1 LLKLIMDKNIPKISL
16 NKLLNNDND
25 SISLLSNA
33 LSNHGFFVIT
43 NHGIS
48 HELFNL
54 AYEYSE
60 KFFNLSDEIK
70 NSYSFRESAGARGY
84 TPFGKETALGET
96 VPDLKEFW
104 HHGPIID
111 ESFDSRIMENITVNE
126 IKNFNNVF
134 DTLFGEMNN
143 LGMKLLSSI
152 ALTLELSED
161 FFNKS
166 TEKGNSLLRLIHYP
180 PSNNSNMY
188 RAREHA
194 DINLITLLIGA
205 NEPGLEVKDKSDN
218 WIPVSSSYED
228 IVCNIGDMM
237 QLVTDKRLKSTPH
250 RVVKYKTDEMKSRY
264 SIPFFMHPSPDTV
277 LKSVFNDGDEGVLAH
292 DFLDERLKAIKLY

>member
-1 LLKLIMDKNIPKISL
+1 MDKNIPKISL
-16 NKLLNNDND
+16 NKLLDNDND

-70 NSYSFRESAGARGY
+70 NSYSFRESADARGY

-264 SIPFFMHPSPDTV
+264 SIPFFMHPSPDTI

>member
-1 LLKLIMDKNIPKISL
+1 MDKNIPKISL
-16 NKLLNNDND
+16 NKLLDNDDD

-126 IKNFNNVF
+126 IKNFNNIF
-134 DTLFGEMNN
+134 DTLFDEMNN

-152 ALTLELSED
+152 ALTLDLPEN

-166 TEKGNSLLRLIHYP
+166 TQKGNSLLRLIHYP

>member
-1 LLKLIMDKNIPKISL
+1 MDKNIPKISL
-16 NKLLNNDND
+16 NKLLDNDND

-134 DTLFGEMNN
+134 DTLFDEMNN

-264 SIPFFMHPSPDTV
+264 SIPFFMHPSPDTI

>member
-1 LLKLIMDKNIPKISL
+1 MIPKISL
-16 NKLLNNDND
+16 ID
-25 SISLLSNA
+25 LLSDSDIAFSQLSDA

-43 NHGIS
+43 DHSIP
-48 HELFNL
+48 HHLFDK
-54 AYEYSE
+54 AYEYSK
-60 KFFNLSDEIK
+60 KFFDLEVPIK
-70 NSYSFRESAGARGY
+70 NSYSFRENAGARGY

-104 HHGPIID
+104 HHGPIVD
-111 ESFDSRIMENITVNE
+111 SSYDSRIMKNVLVNE
-126 IKNFNNVF
+126 IDDFNNFF
-134 DTLFGEMNN
+134 DDLFNQMNS
-143 LGMKLLSSI
+143 LGIKLLSSI
-152 ALTLELSED
+152 SLTLGLPEN

-166 TEKGNSLLRLIHYP
+166 TTKGNSLLRLIHYP
-180 PSNNSNMY
+180 PSNNENLF

-205 NEPGLEVKDKSDN
+205 NEPGLEVKDKSGE

-237 QLVTDKRLKSTPH
+237 QLITDKKLKSTPH
-250 RVVKYKTDEMKSRY
+250 RVVKYKTDEIKSRY
-264 SIPFFMHPSPDTV
+264 SIPFFLHPSPDTI
-277 LKSVFNDGDEGVLAH
+277 LKSVFRDDDEGVLAH

>member
-1 LLKLIMDKNIPKISL
+1 MSDQIPKLSLDKLLKNDADSL
-16 NKLLNNDND
+16 N
-25 SISLLSNA
+25 LLSNA

-43 NHGIS
+43 DHKIS
-48 HELFNL
+48 FDLFNR

-60 KFFNLSDEIK
+60 KFFNLDSSTK
-70 NSYSFRESAGARGY
+70 NLYSFRENAGARGY

-96 VPDLKEFW
+96 IPDLKEFW

-111 ESFDSRIMENITVNE
+111 DSYDKRIMKNVYVSE
-126 IKNFNNVF
+126 IDTFNSVF
-134 DTLFGEMNN
+134 DELFIEMNN
-143 LGMKLLSSI
+143 LGLKLLSSI
-152 ALTLELSED
+152 SLTLGLSSS
-161 FFNKS
+161 FFEKS
-166 TEKGNSLLRLIHYP
+166 TSKGNSLLRLIHYP
-180 PSNNSNMY
+180 PSNNENIY

-205 NEPGLEVKDKSDN
+205 NEPGLEVKDKSGN

-237 QLVTDKRLKSTPH
+237 QLITDHKLKSTPH
-250 RVVKYKTDEMKSRY
+250 RVVKYKTDEIKSRY
-264 SIPFFMHPSPDTV
+264 SIPFFLHPSPDTI
-277 LKSVFNDGDEGVLAH
+277 LKSIYNIDDTGVLAH

>member
-1 LLKLIMDKNIPKISL
+1 MDKNIPKISL
-16 NKLLNNDND
+16 NKLLDNDDD

-134 DTLFGEMNN
+134 DTLFNEMNN

-152 ALTLELSED
+152 ALTLDLPEN

-166 TEKGNSLLRLIHYP
+166 TQKGNSLLRLIHYP

-228 IVCNIGDMM
+228 IVCNIDAYC
-237 QLVTDKRLKSTPH
+237 H
-250 RVVKYKTDEMKSRY
+250 FIFY
-264 SIPFFMHPSPDTV
+264 F
-277 LKSVFNDGDEGVLAH
+277 
-292 DFLDERLKAIKLY
+292 

>member
-1 LLKLIMDKNIPKISL
+1 MDKNIPKISL
-16 NKLLNNDND
+16 NKLLDNDDD

-134 DTLFGEMNN
+134 DTLFDEMNN